1 MAGKMDPGS
10 GGQRAPGAADGD
22 GAPGSDADRDWA
34 SVERC
39 ARLALAAWTLQG
51 LRELELRLEEDSF
64 RRAWQTRLL
73 PSGEL
78 HVLSRVAA
86 DEAAYRLEW
95 QFSPEGLRTCAL
107 ENFGWRDRDLW
118 ELGSDPAATAVAG

>member
-10 GGQRAPGAADGD
+10 GGRWAPGAA
-22 GAPGSDADRDWA
+22 DADRDWA

-78 HVLSRVAA
+78 HVLSRAA
-86 DEAAYRLEW
+86 AGEAAYRLEW
-95 QFSPEGLRTCAL
+95 QFSPEGLRTYAL